1 MFGVFAAV
9 GQCMITGFIST
20 VHTVLHRSASRDT
33 GSVTSLTGCPVYRV
47 VMLGGQGV
55 GKSAICSQFLSS
67 DHVNTYEN
75 VGRREDFFLSLWV
88 SIKDHIAEDSV
99 EKDVGLSVDGR
110 ESHLVFIDHGHG
122 TMKLENLLLTYSPQA
137 VLVVMAVDNMESFQ
151 LAEHILVYLTHN
163 GYIED
168 KVI

>member
-1 MFGVFAAV
+1 MSTPTRVSV
-9 GQCMITGFIST
+9 GEETF
-20 VHTVLHRSASRDT
+20 LALWAS
-33 GSVTSLTGCPVYRV
+33 
-47 VMLGGQGV
+47 
-55 GKSAICSQFLSS
+55 
-67 DHVNTYEN
+67 N
-75 VGRREDFFLSLWV
+75 
-88 SIKDHIAEDSV
+88 DHIAEDSV

-137 VLVVMAVDNMESFQ
+137 VLVVMAVDNMESCQ

-168 KVI
+168 KVIRVHSKRQSASQFALHCTALEQKFRNDVNRCTIAPEQNHCSGANFWNDVLSVRCSLGCNSLLQSKIT